1 MKKLTLILAAMV
13 LTASQAF
20 GQCGKCG
27 YEVKAENAY
36 TNYNVRYAS
45 NPMDAKHYTTD
56 RLRSEFAIEKVFAP
70 GEVNWTY
77 TMFDRFLIG
86 GAEPTTAPLKLTS
99 IAPLY
104 TDKPNDEKNLLD
116 NRELGIINIGGEG
129 TVTVDGKKYTLGF
142 QEALYVGRGAKNIEV
157 SSKDAAKP
165 AKFYMNSACAHQTY
179 PTKKITLKDA
189 NNIKAGSLKESNDRV
204 IHQLIIDGVAGV
216 RTCQLQMGVTELKE
230 GSVTVDGKKY
240 TLGFQEALYVGRGA
254 KNIEVSSKDAAKP
267 AKFYMNSACAHQT
280 YPTKKVTLKDAN
292 NIKAGSLKESNDRVI
307 HQLIIDGVAGVRT
320 CQLQMGVTELKEGSV
335 WNTMP
340 AHTHLRR
347 METYLY
353 YNVPEGQKILHVM
366 GEPQETRPIWLNNE
380 QAVISPE
387 WSIHCAAGTS
397 NYTFIWG
404 MAGENLIYNDMQVVK
419 IPTLE

>member
-1 MKKLTLILAAMV
+1 MKRQIVVLAMLLSAG
-13 LTASQAF
+13 F
-20 GQCGKCG
+20 GFAQGCCKG

-36 TNYNVRYAS
+36 TNYNVRYS
-45 NPMDAKHYTTD
+45 SHPEDAKHYTTQ
-56 RLRSEFAIEKVFAP
+56 RLRNEYAIEKVFAP

-104 TDKPNDEKNLLD
+104 TDKPNDARNLLD

-129 TVTVDGKKYTLGF
+129 TVTVDGKAYNLGF
-142 QEALYVGRGAKNIEV
+142 QEALYVGRGAKDIVV
-157 SSKDAAKP
+157 SSKDASKP
-165 AKFYMNSACAHQTY
+165 AKFYMNSACAHKAY
-179 PTKKITLKDA
+179 PTKKVTLKEA

-204 IHQLIIDGVAGV
+204 IHQMIIDGVAGV
-216 RTCQLQMGVTELKE
+216 HTCQLQMG
-230 GSVTVDGKKY
+230 
-240 TLGFQEALYVGRGA
+240 
-254 KNIEVSSKDAAKP
+254 I
-267 AKFYMNSACAHQT
+267 
-280 YPTKKVTLKDAN
+280 
-292 NIKAGSLKESNDRVI
+292 
-307 HQLIIDGVAGVRT
+307 
-320 CQLQMGVTELKEGSV
+320 TELKEGSV

-353 YNVPEGQKILHVM
+353 YNVPEGQKIMHVM
-366 GEPQETRPIWLNNE
+366 GEPQETRPIWLSNE
-380 QAVISPE
+380 QAVIAPE

-404 MAGENLIYNDMQVVK
+404 MAGENLVYTDMQVIK
-419 IPTLE
+419 IPDLK

>member
-1 MKKLTLILAAMV
+1 MKKVLLSFAMLLV
-13 LTASQAF
+13 AGAGF
-20 GQCGKCG
+20 AQCCKSA

-56 RLRSEFAIEKVFAP
+56 RLRGEYAIEKVFAP

-86 GAEPTTAPLKLTS
+86 GAQPTTAPLKLTS

-104 TDKPNDEKNLLD
+104 TDKPNDQKNLLD

-157 SSKDAAKP
+157 ASKDANTP
-165 AKFYMNSACAHQTY
+165 AKFYMNSACAHQT
-179 PTKKITLKDA
+179 
-189 NNIKAGSLKESNDRV
+189 
-204 IHQLIIDGVAGV
+204 
-216 RTCQLQMGVTELKE
+216 
-230 GSVTVDGKKY
+230 
-240 TLGFQEALYVGRGA
+240 F
-254 KNIEVSSKDAAKP
+254 
-267 AKFYMNSACAHQT
+267 
-280 YPTKKVTLKDAN
+280 PTKKVTLKDAN

-307 HQLIIDGVAGVRT
+307 HQLIIDG
-320 CQLQMGVTELKEGSV
+320 ELKEGSV

-380 QAVISPE
+380 QAVIAPE

-419 IPTLE
+419 IPEMK

>member
-1 MKKLTLILAAMV
+1 MKKTLLTIALCLVAGMGFAQENW
-13 LTASQAF
+13 T
-20 GQCGKCG
+20 G

-45 NPMDAKHYTTD
+45 NPKDAKHYDTQ
-56 RLRSEFAIEKVFAP
+56 RLRGEYFIEKVFAP

-86 GAEPTTAPLKLTS
+86 GAQPTATPLKLTS

-104 TDKPNDEKNLLD
+104 VDKSKGENGRNLLD
-116 NRELGIINIGGEG
+116 NRELGIINIGGKG
-129 TVTVDGKKYTLGF
+129 TVTVDGKSYDLDF
-142 QEALYVGRGAKNIEV
+142 QEALYVGQGSKEITMV
-157 SSKDAAKP
+157 SKDASKP
-165 AKFYMNSACAHQTY
+165 AKFYMNSACAHKNY
-179 PTKKITLKDA
+179 PTKKVTLKDA
-189 NNIKAGSLKESNDRV
+189 KNIKAGSLKESNDRV

-216 RTCQLQMGVTELKE
+216 
-230 GSVTVDGKKY
+230 
-240 TLGFQEALYVGRGA
+240 
-254 KNIEVSSKDAAKP
+254 
-267 AKFYMNSACAHQT
+267 H
-280 YPTKKVTLKDAN
+280 
-292 NIKAGSLKESNDRVI
+292 
-307 HQLIIDGVAGVRT
+307 T

-347 METYLY
+347 METYMY
-353 YNVPEGQKILHVM
+353 YNVPEGQKVCHIM
-366 GEPQETRPIWLNNE
+366 GEPEETRPMWLNNE

-404 MAGENLIYNDMQVVK
+404 MAGENLVYTDMQVTK
-419 IPTLE
+419 IPDLK